1 MARGRGACLVRDNYV
16 EVAIALV
23 AALNPLRKRWPIA
36 VRMVSTT
43 NEIREIKSPY
53 STNVC
58 PSSSNKKRLYIL
70 YLHGIEAGATLRSI
84 LGSPNFIGS

>member
-1 MARGRGACLVRDNYV
+1 M

-23 AALNPLRKRWPIA
+23 AALKPLFRRWPMA

-43 NEIREIKSPY
+43 NEIREINSPY

-58 PSSSNKKRLYIL
+58 PSSSKQNR
-70 YLHGIEAGATLRSI
+70 
-84 LGSPNFIGS
+84 